1 MREPRPARQYLED
14 MLEAAEKA
22 LSFTSTMDRDRFL
35 GDEYAVLVVSR
46 LLEIVGEA
54 AKNVPEE
61 FRVAHPE
68 IPWRPIAGTRDVL
81 IHAYFHVD
89 AGRLWSMVAEDL
101 PPLRDALRRI
111 LTEEDVV

>member
-14 MLEAAEKA
+14 MLEATEKA
-22 LSFTSTMDRDRFL
+22 LSVTSGMDRDRFL
-35 GDEYAVLVVSR
+35 EDENSVLIISR

-61 FRVAHPE
+61 VREAHPE

-89 AGRLWSMVAEDL
+89 ARRLWRMVAEDL
-101 PPLRDALRRI
+101 PPLRNALRRI
-111 LTEEDVV
+111 LSREGAD